1 MDFPGVIAGDDGVLA
16 KLRAAGGRVKDG
28 HAPGLCGKA
37 LNAYLTA
44 LIGSD
49 HEATTYDEGLEKL
62 RRGMF
67 LMIREGSAE
76 KNLEALLPLVNDST
90 YHRCMLVV
98 DDRNA
103 KDLHSDG
110 DVDAVVRKAVGL
122 GLDPIRAVQM
132 TTVNPA
138 RYFGLEGLGAIAPG
152 YWANLLVLED
162 LKAFRV
168 EQAYYRG
175 RLVAQEGRPL
185 FGVGAGEPPSLAHTV
200 NIRPFSSSDL
210 VLRSSKDTLP
220 VIEIVPGQIVTR
232 RTDERVQVRDG
243 IVVPDPSRDLLRLVV
258 VERHHATGNIGVA
271 LVRGFGLK
279 RGALASSVA
288 HDAHNVVAVGVSDE
302 EIYAAV
308 KEVEREQGGLAVV
321 GGGKTL
327 ASLPLPIAGLLS
339 REPLETVVGKLEE
352 LEGAAR
358 GLGCSVD
365 SPFSVLSFLALP
377 VIPEL
382 KLTDRG
388 LVDVMQG
395 RLLSWHSGT

>member
-1 MDFPGVIAGDDGVLA
+1 
-16 KLRAAGGRVKDG
+16 
-28 HAPGLCGKA
+28 
-37 LNAYLTA
+37 
-44 LIGSD
+44 
-49 HEATTYDEGLEKL
+49 
-62 RRGMF
+62 
-67 LMIREGSAE
+67 
-76 KNLEALLPLVNDST
+76 
-90 YHRCMLVV
+90 
-98 DDRNA
+98 
-103 KDLHSDG
+103 
-110 DVDAVVRKAVGL
+110 
-122 GLDPIRAVQM
+122 
-132 TTVNPA
+132 
-138 RYFGLEGLGAIAPG
+138 
-152 YWANLLVLED
+152 
-162 LKAFRV
+162 
-168 EQAYYRG
+168 
-175 RLVAQEGRPL
+175 
-185 FGVGAGEPPSLAHTV
+185 
-200 NIRPFSSSDL
+200 
-210 VLRSSKDTLP
+210 
-220 VIEIVPGQIVTR
+220 
-232 RTDERVQVRDG
+232 VRDG